1 MGLLVL
7 SILAVLV
14 IGSLFR
20 RLWALTL
27 AMLMYPLEQSL
38 QGSVDQFRAF
48 PPLAN
53 YIVAAVVGLAAI
65 RAALAMQRPFFG
77 YFTRGWFVTV
87 GIFAWSAVSLIWTPS
102 MPQAGD
108 LVREG
113 LPYFILFVLTA
124 PILIDGVDDLLEL
137 SSLIMVFGGLVALT
151 IIINPEFNLKSGRL
165 GLMLTST
172 VRSSPLAIGEL
183 GGTLLI
189 VSSLFRSPAAGA
201 VLKLA
206 RPVAFVCGAAL
217 ALYSGSRGQL
227 LFGAAFALAFYPVAR
242 PVRSIASYA
251 ATAVGVVLVGGT
263 LVLLSQLLL
272 EGDMLRRWQGDLLSA
287 GVEVRQLNTLDLFRA
302 FAANPVAWIFGLG
315 WNAFSSI
322 TDAST
327 EPYSHSLMVDLLAE
341 LGLPAL
347 IAFMI
352 FAVDVVRGSTS
363 LFREWS
369 SDEQR
374 RAAITVIMAL
384 ALYQFLLVNKQG
396 YLWGAGLSFLHWL
409 IIVRVRARTGTAG
422 ALTDG

>member
-1 MGLLVL
+1 
-7 SILAVLV
+7 
-14 IGSLFR
+14 
-20 RLWALTL
+20 
-27 AMLMYPLEQSL
+27 
-38 QGSVDQFRAF
+38 
-48 PPLAN
+48 
-53 YIVAAVVGLAAI
+53 
-65 RAALAMQRPFFG
+65 
-77 YFTRGWFVTV
+77 
-87 GIFAWSAVSLIWTPS
+87 
-102 MPQAGD
+102 
-108 LVREG
+108 
-113 LPYFILFVLTA
+113 
-124 PILIDGVDDLLEL
+124 
-137 SSLIMVFGGLVALT
+137 MVFGGLVALT
-151 IIINPEFNLKSGRL
+151 IIINPEFNIKSGRL

-189 VSSLFRSPAAGA
+189 VSSLFRSPAAG
-201 VLKLA
+201 VVIKLA

-251 ATAVGVVLVGGT
+251 ATAIGVVLVGGT

-287 GVEVRQLNTLDLFRA
+287 GVEVRQLNTLDLLRA

-327 EPYSHSLMVDLLAE
+327 EPYSHSLLVDLLAE

-352 FAVDVVRGSTS
+352 FAVDVVRGSIS

-374 RAAITVIMAL
+374 RAAITVVMAL

-409 IIVRVRARTGTAG
+409 IIVRVRARTGIAG
-422 ALTDG
+422 ALPDG

>member
-1 MGLLVL
+1 
-7 SILAVLV
+7 
-14 IGSLFR
+14 
-20 RLWALTL
+20 
-27 AMLMYPLEQSL
+27 
-38 QGSVDQFRAF
+38 
-48 PPLAN
+48 
-53 YIVAAVVGLAAI
+53 
-65 RAALAMQRPFFG
+65 
-77 YFTRGWFVTV
+77 
-87 GIFAWSAVSLIWTPS
+87 
-102 MPQAGD
+102 
-108 LVREG
+108 
-113 LPYFILFVLTA
+113 
-124 PILIDGVDDLLEL
+124 
-137 SSLIMVFGGLVALT
+137 
-151 IIINPEFNLKSGRL
+151 
-165 GLMLTST
+165 
-172 VRSSPLAIGEL
+172 
-183 GGTLLI
+183 
-189 VSSLFRSPAAGA
+189 
-201 VLKLA
+201 
-206 RPVAFVCGAAL
+206 
-217 ALYSGSRGQL
+217 
-227 LFGAAFALAFYPVAR
+227 
-242 PVRSIASYA
+242 
-251 ATAVGVVLVGGT
+251 
-263 LVLLSQLLL
+263 
-272 EGDMLRRWQGDLLSA
+272 MLRRWQGDLLSA

-374 RAAITVIMAL
+374 RAAITVFMAL